1 MVAVTHLDQSR
12 DSSDYHPDIAYYSNL
27 PQAGP
32 NLWEDDEGE
41 DGERL
46 LVGAQAQY
54 GYNTGSGMVSLKG
67 LRMSWGVMCA
77 SLRECVASMLEAM
90 RRITVRQAADLHA
103 CPRRWATHC

>member
-32 NLWEDDEGE
+32 SLWEDDEGE

-46 LVGAQAQY
+46 LAGPQAQY
-54 GYNTGSGMVSLKG
+54 GVNTGSGMVSV
-67 LRMSWGVMCA
+67 WVCVGVWVCGRA
-77 SLRECVASMLEAM
+77 GVCGCV
-90 RRITVRQAADLHA
+90 RVWVRSSRVQ
-103 CPRRWATHC
+103 